1 MLRIACALALSTAQ
15 LSTSTP
21 TLPIPASL
29 RRYVH
34 GGASYFPEPVR
45 TKQLDRP
52 HSDDNDIDGIEGDAT
67 QWGDGDQ
74 PPMYENNGGTVLAL
88 AGDTYACVAADTR
101 LSKGYSILSRKVSR
115 LWEVAPGVWLG
126 AGGCH
131 SDCMAVAD
139 ALRLAAAQYTESQAS
154 DRSED
159 EGSRPSLSCE
169 EAARCLSALLYQR
182 RSMPYYAFCVLAGV
196 DKHGRGAVQS
206 PSPFILLK
214 RPVF

>member
-1 MLRIACALALSTAQ
+1 MRRLICALALSAAH
-15 LSTSTP
+15 LSSSSP
-21 TLPIPASL
+21 TLTFPTSL
-29 RRYVH
+29 RRYVQ
-34 GGASYFPEPVR
+34 GGASYFPESIKV
-45 TKQLDRP
+45 KQP
-52 HSDDNDIDGIEGDAT
+52 GIFHSDDDSIEDFERDAI

-74 PPMYENNGGTVLAL
+74 PPMYENNGGTVLAI
-88 AGDTYACVAADTR
+88 AGDTYACLAADTR

-131 SDCMAVAD
+131 SDSMAVAD
-139 ALRLAAAQYTESQAS
+139 ALRLAAAQYAESQAS

-159 EGSRPSLSCE
+159 DGSRPSLSCE

-196 DKHGRGAVQS
+196 DKHGRGAVKCS
-206 PSPFILLK
+206 
-214 RPVF
+214 

>member
-1 MLRIACALALSTAQ
+1 MLHL
-15 LSTSTP
+15 
-21 TLPIPASL
+21 
-29 RRYVH
+29 
-34 GGASYFPEPVR
+34 
-45 TKQLDRP
+45 
-52 HSDDNDIDGIEGDAT
+52 DDNDNGDDGGTGGALQ

-101 LSKGYSILSRKVSR
+101 LSKGYSILSRQVSR

-131 SDCMAVAD
+131 SDCAAVAD
-139 ALRLAAAQYTESQAS
+139 ALRLAARQYA
-154 DRSED
+154 
-159 EGSRPSLSCE
+159 EGQSSGSADDSADDSADGSCGGRACTLGCE

-196 DKHGRGAVQS
+196 DAQGRGAVKR
-206 PSPFILLK
+206 LL
-214 RPVF
+214 